1 MNGGVL
7 QYQKEGRALC
17 LQDLDLVPMSAGPRK
32 VYLRW
37 LADSRKFNEWMNP
50 VDYETEEYQK
60 EQDALEQNQTT
71 SSRSR
76 QGDGVEAAG
85 NKRKFSPGGDGG
97 TKRAARQR
105 IDPGRHLKQ
114 TAALASA
121 LVVRNPFGTCTLLVL

>member
-1 MNGGVL
+1 
-7 QYQKEGRALC
+7 
-17 LQDLDLVPMSAGPRK
+17 MSAGPSK

-50 VDYETEEYQK
+50 VDYGTEEYQK

-76 QGDGVEAAG
+76 QGDDAEAAG
-85 NKRKFSPGGDGG
+85 NKRKISPGGDGVPEGQLGSASTQAG
-97 TKRAARQR
+97 TLNK
-105 IDPGRHLKQ
+105 

-121 LVVRNPFGTCTLLVL
+121 LAVRNPFGTCTLLLL